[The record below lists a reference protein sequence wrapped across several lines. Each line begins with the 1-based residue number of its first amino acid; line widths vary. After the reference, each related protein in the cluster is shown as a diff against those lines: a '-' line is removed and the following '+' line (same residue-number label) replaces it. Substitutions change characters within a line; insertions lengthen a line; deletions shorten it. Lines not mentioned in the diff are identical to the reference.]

1 MAAILVNVV
10 KSLDYVV
17 RYITLKTGR
26 TLLVSLLVIFLI
38 LLVRKA
44 LDGKKGGKASS
55 TRLYLRV
62 YLWALLIPVPFMG
75 TLKISQESFLWRKY
89 IYVFLYEN
97 VMGTPLWGWLY
108 FAGMAGMA
116 LWFLIRKVRL
126 IRRVRN
132 LPVFSPEDSLQI
144 HRGKLKNVTV
154 RLNPSLV
161 TPFSMGI
168 FRPVIVLPEVMIR
181 QFSEVEIQGI
191 LQHEYNHIRHGHLI
205 LYFVFDCF
213 RIIWFMNPLI
223 HLCSRWMKDD
233 LELLCDQDTI
243 HFGKISPDA
252 YGMLLIRSLDCI
264 DGSQKEDQ
272 EQIKAMPALAARRSF
287 RVMKRRIQL
296 IAGYEERRGKQ
307 TAAMGA
313 MTGVLV
319 LVLFVLI
326 NQFSFP
332 VYTPFHDFSMYSH
345 DAKQVIFMND
355 PEFNSA
361 VQMTGDGILVQ
372 NDKVKKLLAKTDKRY
387 DKEDYFW
394 IYYGG
399 YMKQPGIG
407 GGGGVVQYQ
416 PYETEQSVVH
426 ISYNKMHWTDVLRD
440 WVFRYM

>member
-1 MAAILVNVV
+1 MAAIWVNLVRN
-10 KSLDYVV
+10 LDYVI

-26 TLLVSLLVIFLI
+26 TLLISILVIFLI
-38 LLVRKA
+38 LLFRRI
-44 LDGKKGGKASS
+44 LDGKKKGKASG

-62 YLWALLIPVPFMG
+62 YLWTLLIPVPFMG
-75 TLKISQESFLWRKY
+75 TLKISQQSFRWRRH

-97 VMGTPLWGWLY
+97 IMGNPLWGWLC
-108 FAGMAGMA
+108 FIGMTGMA
-116 LWFLIRKVRL
+116 LWFLIRKIRLARKVRK
-126 IRRVRN
+126 
-132 LPVFSPEDSLQI
+132 LPVFVPEKKFFICPDI
-144 HRGKLKNVTV
+144 LKHVTIRV
-154 RLNPSLV
+154 NPSLI

-168 FRPVIVLPEVMIR
+168 FRPVIVLPEAMVR
-181 QFSEVEIQGI
+181 RFGETEIQGI

-205 LYFVFDCF
+205 FYFVFDCF

-233 LELLCDQDTI
+233 LELLCDHDTI
-243 HFGKISPDA
+243 HYGKISPDT

-264 DGSQKEDQ
+264 DGNRKETDR
-272 EQIKAMPALAARRSF
+272 IKAMPALAARRSF
-287 RVMKRRIQL
+287 RVMKKRIQV
-296 IAGYEERRGKQ
+296 IAGYEEGTKIPSVVMNV
-307 TAAMGA
+307 AAGAILLMGF
-313 MTGVLV
+313 VLV
-319 LVLFVLI
+319 
-326 NQFSFP
+326 NWFSYP
-332 VYTPFHDFSMYSH
+332 SYTPFHNFSLYSH
-345 DAKQVIFMND
+345 DAKQVIFMDD

-361 VQMTGDGILVQ
+361 VQMTGDGIQVQ
-372 NDKVKKLLAKTDKRY
+372 NDKVKKLLEKTDKIY
-387 DKEDYFW
+387 NKEDYFW